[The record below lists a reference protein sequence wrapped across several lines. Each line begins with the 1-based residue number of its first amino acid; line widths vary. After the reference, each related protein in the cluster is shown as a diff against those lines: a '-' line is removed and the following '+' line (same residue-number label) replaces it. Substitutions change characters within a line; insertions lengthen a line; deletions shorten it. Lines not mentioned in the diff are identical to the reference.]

1 MRDEETSL
9 YRYFDG
15 DGRLLYVG
23 ASCNPT
29 RRPWEHRC
37 RSRWAERIAIQ
48 KSNGATRQK
57 ALQAEGRAAIKLLEH
72 IIASKEGLSCVA

>member
-23 ASCNPT
+23 ASC
-29 RRPWEHRC
+29 
-37 RSRWAERIAIQ
+37 IQ
-48 KSNGATRQK
+48 LAGHGSTGA
-57 ALQAEGRAAIKLLEH
+57 GH
-72 IIASKEGLSCVA
+72 GGLNE

>member
-37 RSRWAERIAIQ
+37 RSRWAERIALFRRLQ
-48 KSNGATRQK
+48 RRMRPNATLTKTFLRLR
-57 ALQAEGRAAIKLLEH
+57 LQTSGD
-72 IIASKEGLSCVA
+72 